1 MLLISN
7 IKWGE
12 VAVRSKEATKTKIL
26 DAAKV
31 ILARDGFEG
40 LKINNL
46 ADEAGVG
53 KPLIYRY
60 FSGLDGVVAALA
72 QNAVAN
78 DKDGGQNIFDINAGE
93 VDGDVLLR
101 DLLAGG
107 RGLASNRLSRD
118 LLLWSLAS
126 DDAPDI
132 AVLGSDG
139 GDLPE
144 VGGADGTDGTD
155 ADVDRQATYAI
166 LKAAIAFVVL
176 YRDRHDSWAG
186 LPIKTPN
193 NMARMERALAKI
205 VSKVWG

>member
-1 MLLISN
+1 M
-7 IKWGE
+7 
-12 VAVRSKEATKTKIL
+12 RSKQATKLKIL

-72 QNAVAN
+72 QDAVAN
-78 DKDGGQNIFDINAGE
+78 DKDGGQSIFDVNVGE
-93 VDGDVLLR
+93 IDGDVLLR

-126 DDAPDI
+126 DSAPDI

-144 VGGADGTDGTD
+144 VGGTDGTD

>member
-1 MLLISN
+1 M
-7 IKWGE
+7 
-12 VAVRSKEATKTKIL
+12 RSKQATKLKIL

-72 QNAVAN
+72 QDAVAN
-78 DKDGGQNIFDINAGE
+78 DKDGGHNIFDINAGE

-101 DLLAGG
+101 NLLAGG

-126 DDAPDI
+126 DSAPDI
-132 AVLGSDG
+132 AALGSDKLGSDG
-139 GDLPE
+139 GDLSE
-144 VGGADGTDGTD
+144 VGGIGGTDSID